1 MNKLTVTKEQA
12 DELLRQV
19 SEGASPD
26 TIITTAR
33 RALATTS
40 GRRQLDD
47 AVSAMMEPLH
57 LAFHGLRYGE
67 GIPEPMQRQVRTQ
80 LQRLLEPIIEE
91 NEENQPLA
99 EDAAPEQLPLIRP
112 ANEQGMLEEIGDHP
126 DDEELPAMYADQLEE
141 RLGKEDPQV
150 LFMHHE
156 LQREKNRDVQ
166 PNFHLQQQVEANLK
180 TMLEEYG
187 VQASII
193 EFRHG
198 LPSLAVMDA
207 EAFIAQAPT
216 LFRLLPSLRGMY
228 IKNAGTCWER
238 LLACPHLSRLSTL
251 ELDDMGDVLHHLVP
265 ALNHCPHLE
274 HLQNFAL
281 PNVTQSYEAERLGW
295 AVGQWYFRPDQD
307 SPNLL
312 ESFLSSP
319 LIGHLHTLHLNN
331 HGLRNEDIPLLTN
344 STQIPRLQMLNLQ
357 RNRFDAVGIRALLA
371 APSLQH
377 LRLDLRENYY
387 VNEDTAIT
395 EGPLT
400 AAEYRRL
407 LGIE

>member
-1 MNKLTVTKEQA
+1 MNKLTLTQEQA
-12 DELLRQV
+12 AALLEQV
-19 SEGASPD
+19 ATGASPD
-26 TIITTAR
+26 TVISNAR
-33 RALATTS
+33 RSLATTS

-47 AVSAMMEPLH
+47 DVSKAVEP
-57 LAFHGLRYGE
+57 FHAVFEGLRYGD
-67 GIPEPMQRQVRTQ
+67 GIPEPMQRQVRRR
-80 LQRLLEPIIEE
+80 LQVLLEPITQEADE
-91 NEENQPLA
+91 PTESN
-99 EDAAPEQLPLIRP
+99 DPELPLIRP
-112 ANEQGMLEEIGDHP
+112 ANEQGMLEDIGDHP
-126 DDEELPAMYADQLEE
+126 DDTELPYIHADQLEA

-150 LFMHHE
+150 LFMRHE
-156 LQREKNRDVQ
+156 LQREKNRDLQ
-166 PNFHLQQQVEANLK
+166 PNLRLQEQVEADLK
-180 TMLEEYG
+180 TMLEEHG
-187 VQASII
+187 VQASIV

-198 LPSLAVMDA
+198 LPSMAVMDA
-207 EAFIAQAPT
+207 EAFITQAPT

-265 ALNHCPHLE
+265 ALNRCPHLQ
-274 HLQNFAL
+274 HLQNLAL

-312 ESFLSSP
+312 ESFVSSP
-319 LIGHLHTLHLNN
+319 LIGQLRVLNLSN
-331 HGLRNEDIPLLTN
+331 QGLRNEDIPLLTN
-344 STQIPRLQMLNLQ
+344 STQIPRLQVLNLQ
-357 RNRFDAVGIRALLA
+357 RNRFDAAGIRALLA

-400 AAEYRRL
+400 AAEYRRV
-407 LGIE
+407 LGIN